1 MNKQILEILT
11 KYQNST
17 CSDAELKLLEEWYHQ
32 LNISNQTIN
41 NQPTN
46 DKEVVIFTEIML
58 KEFREKVGKG
68 VKIIPFYR
76 QPIFRMVAA
85 ASVLFVIFF
94 GTYFY
99 LTKPSSETLVNQSIV
114 KKDVI
119 APSSSK
125 ATITL
130 ANGQI
135 VELDA
140 IGSGTL
146 VASQGEVNVMKTED
160 GQIVYKGTSKEIT
173 YNTLY
178 NPRGSKVISLRL
190 NDGSIVWLNSQS
202 SIRYPVAFVGDE
214 RQVEITGEAY
224 FEVAKNLTKKFI
236 VVSNGLN
243 IEVLGTHFNVN
254 SYNENKNI
262 KVTLLEGSV
271 KIIKGGG
278 TCILKPGQQAQV
290 ANEIQVLN
298 GANIESVMA
307 WKNGFFS
314 FSGTSVEELMN
325 ILGRWYNVEI
335 VFNKSIPNRQFGGH
349 IATSANL
356 SQVIKVLNES
366 ELKCALIDGKL
377 VID

>member
-11 KYQNST
+11 KYQNAT
-17 CSDAELKLLEEWYHQ
+17 CSDAELKLLDEWYHQ
-32 LNISNQTIN
+32 LEISNQTISNQTIN
-41 NQPTN
+41 DN
-46 DKEVVIFTEIML
+46 DVVIFTDSML
-58 KEFREKVGKG
+58 KEFREKVGQG

-99 LTKPSSETLVNQSIV
+99 VTKPSSKTLVNQSIV
-114 KKDVI
+114 KKDVM

-135 VELDA
+135 VALDG
-140 IGSGTL
+140 ISSGTL
-146 VASQGEVNVMKTED
+146 VASQGAVNVMKTED
-160 GQIVYKGTSKEIT
+160 GQIVYKGTSKQIA

-236 VVSNGLN
+236 VASNGLN

-254 SYNENKNI
+254 SYNDNKNI

-271 KIIKGGG
+271 KIIKGAGIF
-278 TCILKPGQQAQV
+278 ILKPGQQAQV

-335 VFNKSIPNRQFGGH
+335 VFNKSIPNRQFGGQ

-356 SQVIKVLNES
+356 SQVVKVLNES
-366 ELKCALIDGKL
+366 ELKCALLNGKL

>member
-1 MNKQILEILT
+1 MNNQIIEILT
-11 KYQNST
+11 KYQNAT
-17 CSDAELKLLEEWYHQ
+17 CSDEELKLLDEWYDQ
-32 LNISNQTIN
+32 LKISNQTISNQTIN
-41 NQPTN
+41 EN
-46 DKEVVIFTEIML
+46 DVVIFTDSML
-58 KEFREKVGKG
+58 KEFREKVGQG

-76 QPIFRMVAA
+76 QPIFRMFAA

-99 LTKPSSETLVNQSIV
+99 LTQPSSKTLANQSIV

-146 VASQGEVNVMKTED
+146 VASQGAVNVMKTED
-160 GQIVYKGTSKEIT
+160 GQIVYRGTSKEIA

-190 NDGSIVWLNSQS
+190 NDGTIVWLNSQS
-202 SIRYPVAFVGDE
+202 SIRYPVAFVGED

-224 FEVAKNLTKKFI
+224 FEVAKNLSKKFI
-236 VVSNGLN
+236 VASNGLN

-254 SYNENKNI
+254 SYNDNKNI

-278 TCILKPGQQAQV
+278 TYILKPGQQAQV
-290 ANEIQVLN
+290 ANEIQVFN

-335 VFNKSIPNRQFGGH
+335 VFNKSIPNRQFGGQ

-356 SQVIKVLNES
+356 SQVVKVLNES
-366 ELKCALIDGKL
+366 ELKCALLDGKL